1 MAGMEAWNYNVSS
14 TRSTP
19 GFPLFSSPD
28 DDQRQ
33 AMQAGAVAFLQK
45 PVSGEAFKVETFTPY
60 NSQNHTKEIYLF
72 GQYTLAW

>member
-1 MAGMEAWNYNVSS
+1 MRRLISSFGFRTEAFASARDFLDSGCLTEIACLLLDVRMAGMEAWNYNVSS

-33 AMQAGAVAFLQK
+33 AMQAGGV
-45 PVSGEAFKVETFTPY
+45 
-60 NSQNHTKEIYLF
+60 
-72 GQYTLAW
+72 